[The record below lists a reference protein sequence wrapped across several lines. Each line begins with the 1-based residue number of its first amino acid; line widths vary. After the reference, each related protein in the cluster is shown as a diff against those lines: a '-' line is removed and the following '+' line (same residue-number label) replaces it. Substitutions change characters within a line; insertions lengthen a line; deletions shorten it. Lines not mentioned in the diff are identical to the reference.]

1 MLHGFPGGFQ
11 QQAVLRIDRYRFF
24 LPDPEELGIKVSDV
38 IEVRAPFAVGASGHA
53 GFGVVVLVD
62 VPAVGGDL
70 GDQIVAPQQRLPQ
83 PIG

>member
-1 MLHGFPGGFQ
+1 MASQEVSSNKRCCGSI
-11 QQAVLRIDRYRFF
+11 AIAIF
-24 LPDPEELGIKVSDV
+24 LPDPEELGIKVADV